1 MWERQVNSSLPQKRG
16 VMAKVRSWQ
25 PTDGPFADGERGTL
39 SAGISDGYEA
49 KITLQRNEDGR
60 LVCSRLIIDYTA
72 SKSAPTVPISSR
84 FLQKLG
90 IGEMLSEAKEIYL
103 DVAKFV
109 NEISMEQE
117 KKILKEIKDWTLTGA
132 AGFDDK
138 KYASVAYV
146 YAEQIMLGNDQPI
159 AYLSELM
166 KCDRDT
172 ASSRVVEARIR
183 GLLTKPKHGN
193 VGGVLTKAGLKAL
206 EMEG

>member
-1 MWERQVNSSLPQKRG
+1 
-16 VMAKVRSWQ
+16 MAKIRTWRLNTSSFSNG
-25 PTDGPFADGERGTL
+25 DRGTV
-39 SAGISDGYEA
+39 SADIGDGYEA
-49 KITLQRNEDGR
+49 EITLQRNEDGL
-60 LVCSRLIIDYTA
+60 LVCNRLTIDYTA
-72 SKSAPTVPISSR
+72 SKSAPAAPISSR

-90 IGEMLSEAKEIYL
+90 FGELLSEAKGIYIEI
-103 DVAKFV
+103 DKRK
-109 NEISMEQE
+109 NKISSVQE
-117 KKILKEIKDWTLTGA
+117 KKILKEVKDWTLKGA
-132 AGFDDK
+132 VGFDDK
-138 KYASVAYV
+138 KYASVAYF

-206 EMEG
+206 EME

>member
-1 MWERQVNSSLPQKRG
+1 
-16 VMAKVRSWQ
+16 MAKIRSWG
-25 PTDGPFADGERGTL
+25 PTGSSFFDGDRGTV
-39 SAGISDGYEA
+39 SADIGDGYEA
-49 KITLQRNEDGR
+49 EITLQRNEDGR
-60 LVCSRLIIDYTA
+60 LVCSRLTIDYTA
-72 SKSAPTVPISSR
+72 SKSAPIVPISSR

-138 KYASVAYV
+138 KYAAIAYF

-159 AYLSELM
+159 TYLSELM
-166 KCDRDT
+166 KCDRET

-193 VGGVLTKAGLKAL
+193 VGGVLTKAGLRAL
-206 EMEG
+206 EIE

>member
-1 MWERQVNSSLPQKRG
+1 MWNDKLIHPLPQKRG
-16 VMAKVRSWQ
+16 VMAKIRSWG
-25 PTDGPFADGERGTL
+25 PTGSSFFDGDRGTV
-39 SAGISDGYEA
+39 SADIGDGYEA
-49 KITLQRNEDGR
+49 EITLQRNEDGR
-60 LVCSRLIIDYTA
+60 LVCSRLTIDYTA
-72 SKSAPTVPISSR
+72 SKSAPIVPISSR

-109 NEISMEQE
+109 NEISTEQE

-138 KYASVAYV
+138 KYAAIAYF

-159 AYLSELM
+159 TYLSELM
-166 KCDRDT
+166 KCDRET

-193 VGGVLTKAGLKAL
+193 VGGVLTKAGLRAL
-206 EMEG
+206 EIE